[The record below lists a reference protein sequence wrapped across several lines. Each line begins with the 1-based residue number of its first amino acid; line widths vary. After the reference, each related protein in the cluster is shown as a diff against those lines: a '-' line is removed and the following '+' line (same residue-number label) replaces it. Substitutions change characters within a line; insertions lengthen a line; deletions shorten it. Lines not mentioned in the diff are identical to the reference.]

1 MMYQLAGLDLD
12 GTLYDRH
19 LNISD
24 YNRAALR
31 EWVAAGRMV
40 AITSGRMLPRVS
52 ALMREELQLPGYRMC
67 LNGAVVYD
75 TNDQLIAAHPLGKS
89 TVLRAF
95 LLARRYGVRI
105 RFYSEDYHALYSPEL
120 AANYQGGALN
130 RDVVFKNRVQLQ
142 QLLARPDVV
151 FYKFTLEAALLNV
164 PALLLARRALMQL
177 PLAMTR
183 SKHLLYEG
191 TAPGVNKL
199 LGMQVIAEH
208 AGITLRDCICFG
220 DQLNDAEM
228 LAGVGCGVAMANAVP
243 AVKRI
248 ADEVGPSNVADG
260 VGKILRRELSRDAGL
275 SKKLPK

>member
-1 MMYQLAGLDLD
+1 MYQLAGLDLD
-12 GTLYDRH
+12 GTLYDRR
-19 LNISD
+19 LQISD

-31 EWVAAGRMV
+31 EWVAAGRIV

-52 ALMREELQLPGYRMC
+52 ALMREDLQIPGYRMC

-75 TNDQLIAAHPLGKS
+75 TDDKLIAAHPMGKS
-89 TVLRAF
+89 TVMRAF
-95 LLARRYGVRI
+95 LLAKRCGVRI
-105 RFYSEDYHALYSPEL
+105 RFYSENYHALYSPEL
-120 AANYQGGALN
+120 PANYLGGGLD
-130 RDVVFKNRVQLQ
+130 RDVVFRTQQQLQ
-142 QLLARPDVV
+142 RLLDHPDVT

-164 PALLLARRALMQL
+164 PALLLARRALMRL
-177 PLAMTR
+177 PLDMTR

-199 LGMQVIAEH
+199 LGMRAIAAH
-208 AGITLRDCICFG
+208 AGLELSDCICFG

-248 ADEVGPSNVADG
+248 ARVVGPSNEANG
-260 VGKILRRELSRDAGL
+260 VGKILRQELSRSAGL
-275 SKKLPK
+275 QN

>member
-1 MMYQLAGLDLD
+1 MYQLAGLDLD

-19 LNISD
+19 LRISE

-31 EWVAAGRMV
+31 EWVAAGRIV

-52 ALMREELQLPGYRMC
+52 ALLREDLQVPGYRMC

-75 TNDQLIAAHPLGKS
+75 THDKLIAAHPLGKT
-89 TVLRAF
+89 TVMRAF
-95 LLARRYGVRI
+95 LLAKRCGVRI

-120 AANYQGGALN
+120 PANYLGGSLD
-130 RDVVFKNRVQLQ
+130 RDVIFRTQAQLRQ
-142 QLLARPDVV
+142 ILERPDVT

-164 PALLLARRALMQL
+164 PALFLARRALMQL
-177 PLAMTR
+177 PLDMTR

-199 LGMQVIAEH
+199 LGMQAIAEH
-208 AGITLRDCICFG
+208 SGIDLEDCICFG
-220 DQLNDAEM
+220 DQLNDAQM

-248 ADEVGPSNVADG
+248 ASVVGPSNEANG
-260 VGKILRRELSRDAGL
+260 VGKILRQELRRGAVS
-275 SKKLPK
+275 PN